1 MAPIE
6 SGAYIDSLVSTNPA
20 ATDPIGQSD
29 DHLRLIKATIKATFP
44 NITGAVTTNHTD
56 LNAVDGRVDS
66 LENNNNIDIQTK
78 AATASVTMSS
88 TSMDTYIK
96 HSGTGTLTIGA
107 GNVDG
112 QKINITTTGT
122 MTIAWSSGSQ
132 GISLGDSTK
141 IASGIWDNTAG
152 YWFFSET
159 VTA

>member
-6 SGAYIDSLVSTNPA
+6 SGTYIDSLVSTNPA
-20 ATDPIGQSD
+20 ATDAVGQAD

-44 NITGAVTTNHTD
+44 NITGAVTINHTD
-56 LNAVDGRVDS
+56 LNAVDSRVDS

-88 TSMDTYIK
+88 TSMDTYVK

-107 GNVDG
+107 GNADG

-122 MTIAWSSGSQ
+122 ITIAWSTGSQ